1 MEQLTNE
8 LAYISQRRKVL
19 RRRICKF
26 IRHNI
31 ENIPSQSCRQEVK
44 RRSTLS
50 RLGDYVDSKL
60 VQITRDIVNKEGI

>member
-31 ENIPSQSCRQEVK
+31 ENIPSQSHRQEVK
-44 RRSTLS
+44 RRSDMS
-50 RLGDYVDSKL
+50 RLGDYVDSSL
-60 VQITRDIVNKEGI
+60 IRIARDIYCK